1 MYKLKDYLLS
11 MQSNW
16 MINHKTQKAVED
28 SVPQIIKYK
37 SSNGLEDMGT
47 TPIHDL
53 VKKIYPEIYKFPL
66 FRRHFC
72 TLLIREIEHMKKE
85 IGFEGNQDEDVYRQ
99 IPEIV
104 LKEQVPELYRTM
116 WFVVQTV
123 LNPIFNAI

>member
-16 MINHKTQKAVED
+16 MIKHKTQKAVED

-53 VKKIYPEIYKFPL
+53 VKKI
-66 FRRHFC
+66 
-72 TLLIREIEHMKKE
+72 
-85 IGFEGNQDEDVYRQ
+85 
-99 IPEIV
+99 
-104 LKEQVPELYRTM
+104 
-116 WFVVQTV
+116 
-123 LNPIFNAI
+123 